1 MAVRTVRGTHRYD
14 EAMRGDLSET
24 RLSTV
29 LRDLARSDAT
39 GALHL
44 DGPSGAAKIFARDG
58 DVYYA
63 SSPAPRA
70 QLGARLVGAG
80 FVTDDELDDALAAQD
95 QGPARMKLGAL
106 LVDRGVVRR
115 DVIRVFVQEQILDAV
130 FDLARWDTGPFEFFR
145 GDAVSEDLPVQISVE
160 PLLMEVER
168 RLAEW
173 EDIRAVI
180 PSLDAVPDFSP
191 DGSTTR
197 AALEPDEF
205 TVLTSVDGRRSVR
218 ELAHDLGYSQ
228 FDAARLVYGLSLLG
242 VIGVP
247 NGETAEA
254 AEPEPEATE
263 PEPEATEPEA
273 TEPEPEATEPEPEVT
288 EPERD
293 EGDGA
298 QGDDV
303 DVGLALEEAL
313 FGGDYFGG
321 GEPEAPSD
329 EPAAPEVEAVEDDLE
344 DAAREAAAATDAIQE
359 ERQQDEIVGTDDL
372 EPEVWTASI
381 DVDDETP
388 PPRDEP
394 PAAAAPVPDE
404 RPEPAPAPPPPEP
417 EPEPE
422 PAETSHEARDE
433 LMALVNELGGGDEPE
448 EAAQERESAPEPGP
462 AVEHEP
468 PPATTPGG
476 DAAPD
481 AERRVERGD
490 VSELLR
496 ELSRL
501 AGGGPE
507 PVAPTPEEA
516 SGDQG
521 EREPEGEERE
531 PEPPEPDGPQG
542 ERSEPKKDDDGDDK
556 RSTFR
561 RLFGSR

>member
-1 MAVRTVRGTHRYD
+1 
-14 EAMRGDLSET
+14 MRGDLSET

-29 LRDLARSDAT
+29 LRDLDRSDGT

-44 DGPSGAAKIFARDG
+44 DGPSGSAKIFVRDG
-58 DVYYA
+58 DVYFA

-80 FVTDDELDDALAAQD
+80 FVTDDELDDALAAQE
-95 QGPARMKLGAL
+95 QGPDRVKLGAL
-106 LVDRGVVRR
+106 LVDHGVVRR

-130 FDLARWDTGPFEFFR
+130 FDLARWDTGSFEFFR
-145 GDAVSEDLPVQISVE
+145 GDAVSEDLPVQIRVE
-160 PLLMEVER
+160 PLIMEVER

-173 EDIRAVI
+173 DDIRTVI

-191 DGSTTR
+191 GGSTTR

-242 VIGVP
+242 VIGVA
-247 NGETAEA
+247 NGETAQATEEETAA
-254 AEPEPEATE
+254 AEPPATE
-263 PEPEATEPEA
+263 PERAETAGSE
-273 TEPEPEATEPEPEVT
+273 
-288 EPERD
+288 D
-293 EGDGA
+293 E
-298 QGDDV
+298 DV
-303 DVGLALEEAL
+303 DVGRALEEAL

-321 GEPEAPSD
+321 GEPTEPSA
-329 EPAAPEVEAVEDDLE
+329 EPAAAEVEDTPPAADVEEVEEDLE
-344 DAAREAAAATDAIQE
+344 DAAREAVEAASVIGE
-359 ERQQDEIVGTDDL
+359 EREQDEIVGTDDL

-381 DVDDETP
+381 DVDDDETP
-388 PPRDEP
+388 AVHDEP
-394 PAAAAPVPDE
+394 SAAGSVQDVQ
-404 RPEPAPAPPPPEP
+404 PEPAPPPRSAERDAAPTEASP
-417 EPEPE
+417 
-422 PAETSHEARDE
+422 EARDE

-448 EAAQERESAPEPGP
+448 AAQEPDPSPEADPVPEPDQVDQRGDEP
-462 AVEHEP
+462 TVEHEP
-468 PPATTPGG
+468 APTPSPDDG
-476 DAAPD
+476 AAPE

-507 PVAPTPEEA
+507 PVAPTPEDTSEEQSA
-516 SGDQG
+516 
-521 EREPEGEERE
+521 REPGGEEGE
-531 PEPPEPDGPQG
+531 PEPSRPRDAQADRG
-542 ERSEPKKDDDGDDK
+542 EAPKSETPKSEAPKKDKDDGDDK

>member
-1 MAVRTVRGTHRYD
+1 
-14 EAMRGDLSET
+14 MRGDLSET

-29 LRDLARSDAT
+29 LRDLGGSDAT

-44 DGPSGAAKIFARDG
+44 DGAPGSAKIFVRDG
-58 DVYYA
+58 DVYFA

-80 FVTDDELDDALAAQD
+80 FVTDDELDDALAAQE
-95 QGPARMKLGAL
+95 QGPDRMQLGAL

-130 FDLARWDTGPFEFFR
+130 FDLARWDAGSFEFFR

-160 PLLMEVER
+160 PLIMEVER
-168 RLAEW
+168 RVAEW
-173 EDIRAVI
+173 DDIRAVI

-205 TVLTSVDGRRSVR
+205 AVLTSVDGRRSVR

-247 NGETAEA
+247 NGQTAET
-254 AEPEPEATE
+254 PEGE
-263 PEPEATEPEA
+263 
-273 TEPEPEATEPEPEVT
+273 
-288 EPERD
+288 
-293 EGDGA
+293 
-298 QGDDV
+298 DV
-303 DVGLALEEAL
+303 DVGRALEEAL
-313 FGGDYFGG
+313 FGADHFGD
-321 GEPEAPSD
+321 EPTEPSD
-329 EPAAPEVEAVEDDLE
+329 EPAAARAQGPPAAAEVE
-344 DAAREAAAATDAIQE
+344 
-359 ERQQDEIVGTDDL
+359 QDELVGTDDL
-372 EPEVWTASI
+372 EPEVWTASL
-381 DVDDETP
+381 DVDEEGSP
-388 PPRDEP
+388 AREEP
-394 PAAAAPVPDE
+394 PAPVPAQDVH
-404 RPEPAPAPPPPEP
+404 PEPAPSPL
-417 EPEPE
+417 
-422 PAETSHEARDE
+422 PAESDPASEETSQDARDE
-433 LMALVNELGGGDEPE
+433 LMALVNELGGDEPTGV
-448 EAAQERESAPEPGP
+448 AQEPEPTDEETGEP
-462 AVEHEP
+462 PLEHEP
-468 PPATTPGG
+468 AAASDGDSTPG
-476 DAAPD
+476 

-507 PVAPTPEEA
+507 PVAPTPQESSHDRSPREP
-516 SGDQG
+516 GGG
-521 EREPEGEERE
+521 ERASER
-531 PEPPEPDGPQG
+531 PEPRRAQED
-542 ERSEPKKDDDGDDK
+542 RSDAPKKDEVPKKDEDDGDDK

>member
-1 MAVRTVRGTHRYD
+1 MQ
-14 EAMRGDLSET
+14 GDLSET

-29 LRDLARSDAT
+29 LRDLARPDAT

-44 DGPSGAAKIFARDG
+44 DGAAGAAKIFVRDG
-58 DVYYA
+58 DVYFA

-80 FVTDDELDDALAAQD
+80 FVTDDELDDALAAQE
-95 QGPARMKLGAL
+95 QGPSRTKLGAL

-130 FDLARWDTGPFEFFR
+130 FDLARWDTGSFEFFR

-160 PLLMEVER
+160 PLIMEVER

-173 EDIRAVI
+173 DDIRAVI

-247 NGETAEA
+247 NGETT
-254 AEPEPEATE
+254 EATE
-263 PEPEATEPEA
+263 AEAEVVEPA
-273 TEPEPEATEPEPEVT
+273 
-288 EPERD
+288 RD
-293 EGDGA
+293 EADGPE
-298 QGDDV
+298 GEDI

-313 FGGDYFGG
+313 FGGDYFEG
-321 GEPEAPSD
+321 GEPTSD
-329 EPAAPEVEAVEDDLE
+329 EPAPARVEDTPAAELEEDLEEDLE
-344 DAAREAAAATDAIQE
+344 DAAREAAEAANLIEE
-359 ERQQDEIVGTDDL
+359 EREQDELVGTDDL

-381 DVDDETP
+381 DVDDETS
-388 PPRDEP
+388 RVHDEP
-394 PAAAAPVPDE
+394 PAPAPVEDVHRE
-404 RPEPAPAPPPPEP
+404 PPPP
-417 EPEPE
+417 
-422 PAETSHEARDE
+422 PAEAEAAPDETAHEARDE

-448 EAAQERESAPEPGP
+448 EVAQEPEPAAEPEPDAEPEPVPEPDP
-462 AVEHEP
+462 APQPDPVPEPVDASTFEHEP
-468 PPATTPGG
+468 PPATAPDG

-501 AGGGPE
+501 AGGGSE
-507 PVAPTPEEA
+507 SGAPEET
-516 SGDQG
+516 SEDEGT
-521 EREPEGEERE
+521 REPDRQERR
-531 PEPPEPDGPQG
+531 PEPPQPREAQG
-542 ERSEPKKDDDGDDK
+542 DRREAPSKDKDDGDDK